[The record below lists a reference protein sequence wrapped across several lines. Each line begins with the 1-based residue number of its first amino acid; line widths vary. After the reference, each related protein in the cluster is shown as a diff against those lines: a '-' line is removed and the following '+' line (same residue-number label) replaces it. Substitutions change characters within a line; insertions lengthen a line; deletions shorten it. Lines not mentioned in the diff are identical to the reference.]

1 MSRRIASL
9 AILAAVALPLVV
21 GCQFLVFK
29 VCVKNDTEF
38 WLDEFASKTA
48 GGPTYDPAALELVA
62 PGDSGVVG
70 GYSAGFYDFRAIF
83 DVSDDEVCE
92 DTIEVLEVEIENTN
106 LCITYEVQDI
116 PGKGDGCSEEI
127 YASLDYVI

>member
-29 VCVKNDTEF
+29 VCVKNDTEY
-38 WLDEFASKTA
+38 WLDECASKSE
-48 GGPTYDPAALELVA
+48 GGPTYSPASLELLA

-70 GYSAGFYDFRAIF
+70 GFSAGFYDFRAIF
-83 DVSDDEVCE
+83 DISDESVCE
-92 DTIEVLEVEIENTN
+92 DTVEVLDVEIENTN
-106 LCITYEVQDI
+106 LCITYEVQSI
-116 PGKGDGCSEEI
+116 AEGKSTCDEEI
-127 YASLDYVI
+127 YATLDYVI